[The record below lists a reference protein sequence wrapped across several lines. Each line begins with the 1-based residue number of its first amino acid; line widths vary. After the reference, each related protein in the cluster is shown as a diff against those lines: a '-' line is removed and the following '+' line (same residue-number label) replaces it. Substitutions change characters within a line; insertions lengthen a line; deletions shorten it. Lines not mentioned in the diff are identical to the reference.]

1 VNVLGI
7 PKGRRICC
15 KCGHAGNLRNCWE
28 CGHERCSLCQLKP
41 LKTTLSTRELAVAEA
56 LGRGDTM
63 TRIGKQ
69 LGISTKTVSTHAM
82 RAAAKL
88 GLKDALALR
97 IHMVEKRV
105 REAA

>member
-1 VNVLGI
+1 
-7 PKGRRICC
+7 
-15 KCGHAGNLRNCWE
+15 
-28 CGHERCSLCQLKP
+28 
-41 LKTTLSTRELAVAEA
+41 
-56 LGRGDTM
+56 
-63 TRIGKQ
+63 